1 MQKFTDSCYKNE
13 SVTPY
18 QYCMVDYSG
27 SHTQQQYQYA
37 NYYMGN
43 NYMPY
48 YGSPGYQ
55 QHNYN
60 YPQQYLPAY
69 DYHAD
74 DSTDLNQLKR
84 SLNLVQTRKKDKDR
98 FQWFMY

>member
-1 MQKFTDSCYKNE
+1 
-13 SVTPY
+13 
-18 QYCMVDYSG
+18 MVDYSG

-37 NYYMGN
+37 NYYTGN

-55 QHNYN
+55 NNYN

-98 FQWFMY
+98 FQ

>member
-1 MQKFTDSCYKNE
+1 
-13 SVTPY
+13 
-18 QYCMVDYSG
+18 MVDYSG
-27 SHTQQQYQYA
+27 SHNQQQYHYA

-48 YGSPGYQ
+48 FGQIS
-55 QHNYN
+55 QHHYN

-84 SLNLVQTRKKDKDR
+84 SLNLVHTRKKDKDR
-98 FQWFMY
+98 YQWYLLVF